1 VKEGVRA
8 LYAYIAKMKELKDK
22 TKTKDTL
29 FDDDTDIYLMVALK
43 KSPEIHKQ
51 PFRIPI
57 KHSLYAIDGAEICLL
72 TKDPQS
78 TYKEMLAKS
87 PVKGITK
94 VIGMQQLR
102 HNYIKYQDKRIL
114 LKSYQ
119 LFLADER
126 IIPLLRPLLGKK
138 FFESKRQPIP
148 VNLTAKD
155 LAKELTKARDCTF
168 LYLHGPCCSIRMA
181 RSSFTKEQIVENI
194 MSAIDPILNRL
205 PKKIKGVQGIY
216 IKTADSIAIP
226 LYNSLPETLRID
238 STIPSIPIQSVE
250 VKTKQEKKSTTNK
263 NKGKKSEKGSP
274 QLELPKKQ
282 HKKKKRKRPIMDAH
296 LRKKK
301 KIDKLAKKQQAR
313 AVAATGGQKA
323 KKE

>member
-1 VKEGVRA
+1 
-8 LYAYIAKMKELKDK
+8 
-22 TKTKDTL
+22 
-29 FDDDTDIYLMVALK
+29 
-43 KSPEIHKQ
+43 
-51 PFRIPI
+51 
-57 KHSLYAIDGAEICLL
+57 
-72 TKDPQS
+72 
-78 TYKEMLAKS
+78 
-87 PVKGITK
+87 
-94 VIGMQQLR
+94 
-102 HNYIKYQDKRIL
+102 
-114 LKSYQ
+114 
-119 LFLADER
+119 
-126 IIPLLRPLLGKK
+126 
-138 FFESKRQPIP
+138 
-148 VNLTAKD
+148 
-155 LAKELTKARDCTF
+155 
-168 LYLHGPCCSIRMA
+168 
-181 RSSFTKEQIVENI
+181 

-301 KIDKLAKKQQAR
+301 KKN
-313 AVAATGGQKA
+313 
-323 KKE
+323 